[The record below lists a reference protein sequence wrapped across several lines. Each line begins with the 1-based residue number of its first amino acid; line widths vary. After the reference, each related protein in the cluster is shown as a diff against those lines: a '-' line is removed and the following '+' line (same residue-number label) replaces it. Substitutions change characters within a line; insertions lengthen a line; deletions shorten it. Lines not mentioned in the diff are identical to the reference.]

1 MSSIQS
7 YRMKMQRTRAE
18 AAKNPTVIKVD
29 NERYLTSGEIALA
42 KLIYKDSINY
52 GKVRIINGGFLGIP
66 NSSGFAMVPFGN
78 IHFPKED
85 YEKIKDFSKLTA
97 KVKPSHQIWFI
108 HEMAHV
114 WQHTLGLNVALR
126 GIEIG
131 MRGGYYITK
140 AYDYDLICD
149 DQYREFNQFNFEQQ
163 ADIISHYFDAFY
175 LPEEGHNAPK
185 QRSKNE
191 KQKFALKKVLA
202 GFLQN
207 PKNKDLVSKNYGKLY
222 YGKDPLQY

>member
-1 MSSIQS
+1 MSGIQF

-42 KLIYKDSINY
+42 KLIYKDSIDY
-52 GKVRIINGGFLGIP
+52 GKVRIINGGLLGIP
-66 NSSGFAMVPFGN
+66 NRSSNAMAPYGN
-78 IHFPKED
+78 IHFPTEIYKS
-85 YEKIKDFSKLTA
+85 IKDFSKA
-97 KVKPSHQIWFI
+97 ISSDKIWFI

-114 WQHTLGLNVALR
+114 WQYRLGLSVALR

-131 MRGGYYITK
+131 MRGGYYKAK

-163 ADIISHYFDAFY
+163 AEIISHYFDAFY
-175 LPEEGHNAPK
+175 LPEKGHDSPK
-185 QRSKNE
+185 LHNKNL
-191 KQKFALKKVLA
+191 KQKFALQKVLSE
-202 GFLQN
+202 FIKN
-207 PKNKDLVSKNYGKLY
+207 PSDKNLISKNYGKTY
-222 YGKDPLQY
+222 YGKEPLQY